1 MIAEKQNA
9 HSDWIR
15 SVQFSPNGA
24 MIVSGSDDGTI
35 KVWGAPL
42 PPIASPNFPITDQSC
57 TEHHSR

>member
-24 MIVSGSDDGTI
+24 LIVSGSDDGTI
-35 KVWGAPL
+35 KVWGALRAPNCQ
-42 PPIASPNFPITDQSC
+42 PNFPF
-57 TEHHSR
+57 